1 MASEEAAN
9 AGAQPAAPAAPMK
22 SRKKRQEKP
31 EAREGA
37 QEGARRRAV
46 GRGHEVEGLVR
57 AGRRA
62 LAAGDA
68 QEAVGRFR
76 KALLLS
82 AGAASPRLRRACAF
96 NLGAAYVES
105 GEPEKGLE
113 FLLRSQPAEGQSGA
127 RPRDLY
133 FSIGAAREGLR
144 DFPKALERFGEAIG
158 PDRAAQASSRAGT
171 RVRMG
176 CCYLGMREP
185 ARAARCFLDAARTYE
200 EAASPEA
207 AAVALSRASGCMLQS
222 QRFTA
227 AEIAGVLA
235 QCRSLCEGIP
245 DPALRGNAAP
255 RPCPAAPWGAAP
267 APSFSARPRRKTLQR
282 HRPRLL
288 PAPRLLPGCREL
300 RAGPRPVR
308 RPAGPA
314 QGGCAAAE
322 PGRCP
327 QRPARLRQGPA
338 LAPASGSAARWV
350 AAESLAL
357 SALLDVPARAEAPRS
372 QFQALWGTGG
382 RRGSASGT
390 WRTPAASSEITRL
403 LQRTTCT
410 PCKPSATWVRAG
422 AGKLHLHWGAAESL
436 PGTSSATFGP
446 STDTVCCFP
455 GDVQGQW
462 QACEGLGAACFHLG
476 DPQKAVGHY
485 KEALT
490 LLSHCQVRRAA
501 ETPEARPSRASWGAC
516 SSPGGS
522 PSRLSSGWPTRALSS
537 PGHPQSG
544 PRAGGAQADCRH
556 PAPALPPRRGLPA
569 CPSPGE
575 HHPGGMG
582 QFRGAGGWQREA
594 RWAEGHARVNPG
606 PPLHP
611 SRTPASCSFAPRCSM
626 PAGCGSG
633 GARRE

>member
-1 MASEEAAN
+1 M
-9 AGAQPAAPAAPMK
+9 
-22 SRKKRQEKP
+22 
-31 EAREGA
+31 
-37 QEGARRRAV
+37 
-46 GRGHEVEGLVR
+46 R

-62 LAAGDA
+62 LASGDA

-127 RPRDLY
+127 RSRDLY

-144 DFPKALERFGEAIG
+144 DFPKALERFGEAVG
-158 PDRAAQASSRAGT
+158 PDRAAQAGSRAGT

-185 ARAARCFLDAARTYE
+185 ARAARCFLDAACTYE
-200 EAASPEA
+200 EATSPEA

-222 QRFTA
+222 RRFTA

-338 LAPASGSAARWV
+338 LAPASGGTARWV

-357 SALLDVPARAEAPRS
+357 SALLDVPARAGALHS

-390 WRTPAASSEITRL
+390 WRTPAASSETTRL

-410 PCKPSATWVRAG
+410 PCKPSATRVRAG
-422 AGKLHLHWGAAESL
+422 AGKSCLHRGAAESLPGIL

-446 STDTVCCFP
+446 STDTACCFP

-501 ETPEARPSRASWGAC
+501 ETPEARPPRASWGAC
-516 SSPGGS
+516 SMAPGAAPLGS
-522 PSRLSSGWPTRALSS
+522 AWA
-537 PGHPQSG
+537 G
-544 PRAGGAQADCRH
+544 PRGLSPPQDTPRAAHERVVHKLSVAIQHQLCLHGGGCG
-556 PAPALPPRRGLPA
+556 PAPAQVSITPGAWGSSGGL
-569 CPSPGE
+569 
-575 HHPGGMG
+575 
-582 QFRGAGGWQREA
+582 GAGRERHQGLVGRGTCA
-594 RWAEGHARVNPG
+594 CKPRAT
-606 PPLHP
+606 PP
-611 SRTPASCSFAPRCSM
+611 S
-626 PAGCGSG
+626 
-633 GARRE
+633 